1 MQFQGSSQV
10 ISFDVP
16 WQSITAQDQRLNP
29 GTVEQEIPCPP
40 VTMIGSVEE
49 EKDIHSQSP
58 LLLAVAKTLFKS
70 QMRSNK
76 TRGHFTEAGV
86 SRLLSNLT
94 ASAAKGRTAHQEL
107 EKAGGKAAS
116 LLAQLSHVRNP
127 VPVPERLMSVLH
139 RDASV
144 VFLL

>member
-16 WQSITAQDQRLNP
+16 RQSITAQHQQLNP
-29 GTVEQEIPCPP
+29 DTVEQEIPCPP
-40 VTMIGSVEE
+40 VTMIGSLEE

-58 LLLAVAKTLFKS
+58 LLLAVAKALFKS
-70 QMRSNK
+70 QMSSNK

-86 SRLLSNLT
+86 PRVLSYLT
-94 ASAAKGRTAHQEL
+94 ASAAKGRSDHQKL

-144 VFLL
+144 VFIL